1 MADQNEPEQ
10 NPQNAKKSVL
20 GTLVWTVIA
29 ALSVAGGLATPYV
42 ASQVAGKTSDTK
54 ASQLDPNAP
63 PPMPGATGEV
73 AYIDFGESLVNL
85 DDARLNR
92 YLRVKITLQ
101 VDKNQ
106 ETAISELIES
116 RKIVLKNWLLG
127 YLSDRDMQDI
137 RGAAGQNRLRREI
150 HSYFN
155 ATLFPD
161 GYDRIHDVL
170 FEEFNVQ

>member
-1 MADQNEPEQ
+1 MADQENNGQ
-10 NPQNAKKSVL
+10 NPQTAKKSML
-20 GTLVWTVIA
+20 GTLVWIVIA
-29 ALSVAGGLATPYV
+29 ILSVAGGLAAPFV
-42 ASQVAGKTSDTK
+42 ANQIRGDTTDTK
-54 ASQLDPNAP
+54 ANPTRSKVP
-63 PPMPGATGEV
+63 PPIPDATGEV
-73 AYIDFGESLVNL
+73 AYIDFGEALVNL

-92 YLRVKITLQ
+92 YLRVKIALQ

-106 ETAISELIES
+106 QESITEIIES

-127 YLSDRDMQDI
+127 YLSDRDLKDI

-150 HSYFN
+150 LAYFN

-170 FEEFNVQ
+170 FSEFAVQ